1 MLGKFGHT
9 TLHFGTLRPKAGIAD
24 SGLGLQGDTMAGMNV
39 KDTGVKQNTEMQAIG
54 LNFERWQ
61 DAVEAAIASDRLAV
75 TGEVRGGQLIQF
87 TDPSGAQLNILA
99 VEPFATFI
107 GFNAV
112 TQGFAHVE
120 MVNDVLALLEII
132 DPFGTTIAQATANLA
147 QGPLLADDP
156 LQQWQQISLTAM
168 GLDVRTYESADAYEA
183 AEGEFPALFES
194 AGAKVISSGSGA
206 EVPTPA
212 ATFAAR
218 VMESEWRTNELTGE
232 KFAHLVMDGLFPFD
246 LCLPAGGGELPAK
259 DSVVAGTAMLTASIE
274 LPSGGCGDGAG
285 CGCGSGGCGCGGH

>member
-1 MLGKFGHT
+1 
-9 TLHFGTLRPKAGIAD
+9 
-24 SGLGLQGDTMAGMNV
+24 
-39 KDTGVKQNTEMQAIG
+39 
-54 LNFERWQ
+54 
-61 DAVEAAIASDRLAV
+61 
-75 TGEVRGGQLIQF
+75 
-87 TDPSGAQLNILA
+87 
-99 VEPFATFI
+99 
-107 GFNAV
+107 
-112 TQGFAHVE
+112 
-120 MVNDVLALLEII
+120 
-132 DPFGTTIAQATANLA
+132 
-147 QGPLLADDP
+147 
-156 LQQWQQISLTAM
+156 M

-246 LCLPAGGGELPAK
+246 LCLPAGSDELPAK
-259 DSVVAGTAMLTASIE
+259 DTIVAGTALLTASIE
-274 LPSGGCGDGAG
+274 MPSGGCGDGAG

>member
-1 MLGKFGHT
+1 
-9 TLHFGTLRPKAGIAD
+9 
-24 SGLGLQGDTMAGMNV
+24 MAGMNV

-107 GFNAV
+107 GFDAV

-132 DPFGTTIAQATANLA
+132 DPFGTTTAQVTANLA
-147 QGPLLADDP
+147 QGPLLVDEP

-168 GLDVRTYESADAYEA
+168 GLDVRTYDSAAAYEA

-206 EVPTPA
+206 KVPTPA
-212 ATFAAR
+212 ASFAAR

-246 LCLPAGGGELPAK
+246 LCLPVGAGELPAK
-259 DSVVAGTAMLTASIE
+259 DSIVAGTAMLTASIE